1 MDSLVR
7 PPSAST
13 VSEIKTTRWRGLY
26 LAVAY
31 GSLVLGIVGAF
42 LPVLPTTPF
51 LLLAAWAAARGS
63 PRLHTWLYSHPRF
76 GAPLTAWEQK
86 GAVSTSAKWVACVC
100 MSISWVIMY
109 VQTQSPVVPAVTGVL
124 FVCVGG
130 FLISRPTP

>member
-1 MDSLVR
+1 MNVG
-7 PPSAST
+7 
-13 VSEIKTTRWRGLY
+13 ETTRWRALY
-26 LAVAY
+26 QALAYV
-31 GSLVLGIVGAF
+31 SLALGIVGAF

-63 PRLHTWLYSHPRF
+63 PRLHTWLYTHPRF
-76 GAPLTAWEQK
+76 SAPLIAWEQK
-86 GAVSTSAKWVACVC
+86 GAVSTGAKCLACVF

-109 VQTQSPVVPAVTGVL
+109 MQTQTPAVPVITGVL

>member
-1 MDSLVR
+1 
-7 PPSAST
+7 
-13 VSEIKTTRWRGLY
+13 VSESGTTRWRRLY
-26 LAVAY
+26 QAVAY
-31 GSLVLGIVGAF
+31 VSLTLGIIGAF

-76 GAPLTAWEQK
+76 GAPLIAWEQK
-86 GAVSTSAKWVACVC
+86 GAVSTGAKWVACVF
-100 MSISWVIMY
+100 MSISWVIMT
-109 VQTQSPVVPAVTGVL
+109 VQTQTPVVPVVTGVL

>member
-1 MDSLVR
+1 MSNR
-7 PPSAST
+7 EAP
-13 VSEIKTTRWRGLY
+13 RWRGLY
-26 LAVAY
+26 QALAY
-31 GSLVLGIVGAF
+31 LSLALGIVGAF

-76 GAPLTAWEQK
+76 GAPLIAWEQK
-86 GAVSTSAKWVACVC
+86 GAVSTGAKWVACVF

-109 VQTQSPVVPAVTGVL
+109 LQTQTPAVPVVTGVL